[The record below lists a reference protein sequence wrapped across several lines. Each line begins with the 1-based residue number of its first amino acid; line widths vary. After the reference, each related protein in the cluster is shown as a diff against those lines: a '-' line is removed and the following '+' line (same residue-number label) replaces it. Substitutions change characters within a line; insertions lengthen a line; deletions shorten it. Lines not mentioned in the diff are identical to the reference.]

1 VSSPLRTS
9 PGWVALAALFAA
21 TSISAHGEADAVVP
35 EGAELEAGA
44 AGGGGLALFA
54 RKILTCE
61 YGGRSHVDNGVLLV
75 RDGLIEAVG
84 RRAEVEVPEGYEQ
97 VDLGGLWL
105 SPGHVDLHCHVAGMS
120 LFQVNDLN
128 DMVYL
133 TNPGVRASASVVPN
147 IGSLQRGVAG
157 GVTSVLYIPGSGT
170 NIGGQGVLLKTGFD
184 EFEDMLIRDPGSL
197 KLAQA
202 GNPERFGWGIGRA
215 FMNWNT
221 RDTFTRGIEHAREV
235 AAADA
240 AGEEGP
246 LRDPQ
251 WDVFRDLDSHEISVS
266 THTQIYQVVAMTL
279 SMIRQELGLS
289 VFLDH
294 STIGAWRL
302 GGVAEELGVPAIV
315 GPRSIDSNSRS
326 MMSWAASTHEG
337 IRGVAAGYQ
346 QMGNTMVGFNTD
358 SPIVPQEELH
368 VQATV
373 GVRYGFDDSG
383 MDALRGLTIVPA
395 MAAKI
400 DDRVGSLEVGK
411 HADILITNGYPVDP
425 RTSVRAVLIEGR
437 SVYDPRSEARR
448 W

>member
-1 VSSPLRTS
+1 MKRRVR
-9 PGWVALAALFAA
+9 LAA
-21 TSISAHGEADAVVP
+21 SIALVAGALCAP
-35 EGAELEAGA
+35 AGAEGGSSHSLPDGASLEAGA
-44 AGGGGLALFA
+44 PGGPGLALLS

-61 YGGRSHVDNGVLLV
+61 YGGRGHVDNGVLLV
-75 RDGLIEAVG
+75 KDGLIEAVG
-84 RRAEVEVPEGYEQ
+84 RRAEVEVPEGYEV
-97 VDLGGLWL
+97 VDLGDLWL
-105 SPGHVDLHCHVAGMS
+105 SPGMIDLHCHVAGMS

-128 DMVYL
+128 DMVFL

-147 IGSLQRGVAG
+147 IGTLQRGLAG

-184 EFEDMLIRDPGSL
+184 EFDDMLIRDPGSL

-221 RDTFTRGIEHAREV
+221 RDTFNRGLEYAREI
-235 AAADA
+235 AALEA
-240 AGEEGP
+240 AGETLPTPE
-246 LRDPQ
+246 PQ
-251 WDVFRDLDSHEISVS
+251 WHVFHDLNSHDIAVS
-266 THTQIYQVVAMTL
+266 THTQIYQVVAMTI

-302 GGVAEELGVPAIV
+302 GGVAEEAGVPAIV
-315 GPRSIDSNSRS
+315 GPRQIDTPSRG
-326 MMSWAASTHEG
+326 MINWAASTHEG
-337 IRGVAAGYQ
+337 VRGVAAGYQ
-346 QMGNTMVGFNTD
+346 QMGNTKVGFNTD
-358 SPIVPQEELH
+358 SPVVPQEELL

-373 GVRYGFDDSG
+373 GVRYGFDDGG

-395 MAAKI
+395 IAARI
-400 DDRVGSLEVGK
+400 DHRVGSLEPGK
-411 HADILITNGYPVDP
+411 DADILITNGYPVDP
-425 RTSVRAVLIEGR
+425 RVHVEAILIEGR
-437 SVYDPRSEARR
+437 NVYDTREERRR